1 MQRSSLVSSRIRR
14 NLKGSRSIATVDKN
28 LIKKMVRKCIR
39 LLHKKEYELN
49 LPKNATDIAL
59 QRLSIVDKNVNGAT
73 YGGKN
78 IIQINLSYW
87 QHCKGYPHYEREYA
101 SYDADPIIGGATAN
115 SLEEALWLTVSHEV
129 SHHIQRRYCPSIRR
143 FRNTH
148 SKPHGECFKAIYRYL
163 RRDLVNPI
171 LKGEA

>member
-1 MQRSSLVSSRIRR
+1 MRKSSLVSSRIKR

-39 LLHKKEYELN
+39 LLNKKEYELD
-49 LPKNATDIAL
+49 LPKDATDIAL
-59 QRLSIVDKNVNGAT
+59 HRLSIVDKNVNGAT
-73 YGGKN
+73 YGGRN

-101 SYDADPIIGGATAN
+101 SYDADPTIGGVTVN
-115 SLEEALWLTVSHEV
+115 SLEEALWLTVAHEV
-129 SHHIQRRYCPSIRR
+129 SHHIQRRYCPNIRR

-148 SKPHGECFKAIYRYL
+148 SKPHGDCFKAIYRYL

>member
-39 LLHKKEYELN
+39 LLNKKEYELD
-49 LPKNATDIAL
+49 LPKDATDIAL
-59 QRLSIVDKNVNGAT
+59 HRLSIVDKNRSGAT
-73 YGGKN
+73 YAGKN

-87 QHCKGYPHYEREYA
+87 QHCKGYPHYEREYK
-101 SYDADPIIGGATAN
+101 SYDEDPTIGGVTVN
-115 SLEEALWLTVSHEV
+115 SLEEALWVTVAHEV
-129 SHHIQRRYCPSIRR
+129 SHHIQHRYCPSVRR

-148 SKPHGECFKAIYRYL
+148 SKPHGDCFKAIYRYL

>member
-1 MQRSSLVSSRIRR
+1 MRASLVNSRIKR
-14 NLKGSRSIATVDKN
+14 NLRGSRIIATADKN

-49 LPKNATDIAL
+49 LPKDATDIAL
-59 QRLSIVDKNVNGAT
+59 KRLSIVDKNVNGAT
-73 YGGKN
+73 YASCN

-87 QHCKGYPHYEREYA
+87 QHCKGYPHYEGEYK
-101 SYDADPIIGGATAN
+101 SYDADPIIGGVTVN
-115 SLEEALWLTVSHEV
+115 SLEEALWVTVAHEV
-129 SHHIQRRYCPSIRR
+129 SHYIQDRYCPRIKR
-143 FRNTH
+143 FKHTY
-148 SKPHGECFKAIYRYL
+148 SKPHGDCFKAIYRYL